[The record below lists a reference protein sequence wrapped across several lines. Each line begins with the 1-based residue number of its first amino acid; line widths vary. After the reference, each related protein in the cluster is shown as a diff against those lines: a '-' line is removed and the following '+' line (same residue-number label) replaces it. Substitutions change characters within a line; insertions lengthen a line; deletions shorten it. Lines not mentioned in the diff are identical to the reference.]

1 MPTHM
6 VKIGNKSI
14 KMPLLD
20 IERVV
25 KLEGRV
31 SFKQNIVGNV
41 DDQSLASESI
51 MKSTAK
57 GED

>member
-1 MPTHM
+1 MPSHM

-31 SFKQNIVGNV
+31 SFKQNIAANV
-41 DDQSLASESI
+41 DD
-51 MKSTAK
+51 
-57 GED
+57 